1 MNPKM
6 QAINVS
12 FYYGKKQALK
22 NVSVDIKENEIT
34 AFIGPSGSGKTTFLR
49 LLNRMDEL
57 VRGTR
62 LEGRLL
68 LDGENIRGTGRD
80 VVELRRR
87 VGMVFQQPN
96 PFPKTIFENV
106 AFGRRMLGMS
116 HSRKLEEIVEKSL
129 REAALWDEV
138 KDDLHHS
145 GLALSGGQQQ
155 RLCIARMLAVEP
167 EVILMDEPCS
177 GLDPI
182 STLRIEELMQELKK
196 QYTIAIVTHN
206 MQQAARASDW
216 CGFFLLGEMLEYGAT
231 GEIFSRPQNKKTE
244 DYISGRFG

>member
-22 NVSVDIKENEIT
+22 SVTVDIKEHEIT

-49 LLNRMDEL
+49 LLNRMNEL
-57 VRGTR
+57 VHGTR
-62 LEGRLL
+62 LEGEIL
-68 LDGENIRGTGRD
+68 LDGQDIHRPGLD
-80 VVELRRR
+80 IAELRRR

-106 AFGRRMLGMS
+106 AFGRRMLGMN
-116 HSRKLEEIVEKSL
+116 HKQNLEEIVEKSL
-129 REAALWDEV
+129 RAAALWDEV
-138 KDDLHHS
+138 KDDLYHS

-182 STLRIEELMQELKK
+182 STLHIEELMQDLKK

-216 CGFFLLGEMLEYGAT
+216 TGFFLLGEMLEYGAT
-231 GEIFSRPQNKKTE
+231 GEIFSRPRNKKTE